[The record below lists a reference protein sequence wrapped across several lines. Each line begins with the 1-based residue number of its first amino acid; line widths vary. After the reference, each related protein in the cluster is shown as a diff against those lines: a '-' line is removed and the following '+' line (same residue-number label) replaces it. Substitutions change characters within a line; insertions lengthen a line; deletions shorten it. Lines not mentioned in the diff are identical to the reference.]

1 MVIVVDA
8 IWVNLRMEAP
18 WNGEGLA
25 SPARLNEENRGMKKS
40 TQSRSD
46 SSLPKRMAIRE

>member
-8 IWVNLRMEAP
+8 IWVNLRKEAP
-18 WNGEGLA
+18 WNGEGIA
-25 SPARLNEENRGMKKS
+25 SPARLNEENCGTEKS
-40 TQSRSD
+40 TQLRSD